1 MNDPSDY
8 SITVKGSYE
17 DGSHTFQARVKEL
30 PHVLGLG
37 DTYSEAYEMALEAIE
52 GLQEMAADDGASFPE
67 PAQENSIGWSG
78 RVTLRL
84 PRSLHRQ
91 ATEVA
96 EEEDVSLN
104 QFLVTVITEA
114 VARRSAVTS
123 QTDSQRNTTVTNIYP
138 EIVSSYRGAQ
148 KRLVVTELSSVF
160 VLPAET
166 TKEVLY
172 PTSSSKFFIVNGLT
186 GNG

>member
-1 MNDPSDY
+1 MNDPRDY
-8 SITVKGSYE
+8 TITVKGCYE
-17 DGSHTFQARVKEL
+17 DGSHVFKATVKEL
-30 PHVLGLG
+30 PHVLGVG

-52 GLQEMAADDGASFPE
+52 GLREMAVDDGASFPE
-67 PAQENSIGWSG
+67 PAHDSYAGRSG
-78 RVTLRL
+78 RVSLRL
-84 PRSLHRQ
+84 PKSLHRQ

-96 EEEDVSLN
+96 EDEDVSLN

-114 VARRSAVTS
+114 VARRSAITLP
-123 QTDSQRNTTVTNIYP
+123 TDSQRNATLTNNP
-138 EIVSSYRGAQ
+138 EIISSYRGAQ
-148 KRLVVTELSSVF
+148 TRLVVTEFSNVF

-166 TKEVLY
+166 TTEILS